1 MRKTKKKSDLPEEA
15 LAAAEAGAGAP
26 QELLP
31 GELRAEVV
39 VHQPKMTRV
48 DRMVPL
54 RGNPNVQD
62 AAKFH
67 ELIEDMQASGFSG
80 AVEVV
85 PFEENGEERFLI
97 VHGEWRWK
105 AACALQV
112 PEIPAS
118 HLTHPRF
125 KDRDFQLILAIRRN
139 VIHGKFDK
147 GKFRAAVAE
156 LATAYPD
163 SEELRRALA
172 FTAQEDWNRLVG
184 QTREALKKQGA
195 TPEMMERFEEKARDA
210 KSLADLSVI
219 VSRLYELHRDTVP
232 FGYMV
237 FTYGRQEHFYV
248 AGTKTTLAALKAV
261 CAHAKARG
269 VEVNSLLGPAFTAL
283 DEKLRREA
291 VAPATGPAPALDG
304 PF

>member
-1 MRKTKKKSDLPEEA
+1 MRKPKKSPAPVEVLA
-15 LAAAEAGAGAP
+15 AAAEAGAGVP

-31 GELRAEVV
+31 EALRAEVV
-39 VHQPKMTRV
+39 VHQPQMTRV

-54 RGNPNVQD
+54 RGNPNIQD

-67 ELIEDMQASGFSG
+67 ELVEDIRAGGFAG

-105 AACALQV
+105 AACALQI

-125 KDRDFQLILAIRRN
+125 AARDFQLILSIRRN

-147 GKFRAAVAE
+147 AKFRAAVAE

-172 FTAQEDWNRLVG
+172 FTSQDDWNRLVG

-195 TPEMMERFEEKARDA
+195 SAEMMQRFEEKARDA

-219 VSRLYELHRDTVP
+219 VSRLYELHKDTVP
-232 FGYMV
+232 YGYMV

-248 AGTKTTLAALKAV
+248 AGTKNTLGALKAV

-269 VEVNSLLGPAFTAL
+269 VEVNSLLGPALTAL
-283 DEKLRREA
+283 DEKLRRE
-291 VAPATGPAPALDG
+291 VVTSSTGPAPVLDG